1 MGKSSKC
8 NYVTKNSHV
17 KKVGHK
23 AQVCGFLY
31 QDSVYNILPNY
42 RTFFFVQAGVNGFR
56 ILSGDHI
63 PSGGQTAAAAVIDE
77 ETGEPEEYDY
87 GKIKWF
93 F

>member
-1 MGKSSKC
+1 MSPVFYIKIP
-8 NYVTKNSHV
+8 YT
-17 KKVGHK
+17 
-23 AQVCGFLY
+23 FYL
-31 QDSVYNILPNY
+31 IIY
-42 RTFFFVQAGVNGFR
+42 RTFFIVQAGVNGFR

-63 PSGGQTAAAAVIDE
+63 PSGGQTAANAVIDE

>member
-1 MGKSSKC
+1 MSCNKSL
-8 NYVTKNSHV
+8 VI
-17 KKVGHK
+17 
-23 AQVCGFLY
+23 AQGSSLWLFI
-31 QDSVYNILPNY
+31 SRFVYILPNY

-63 PSGGQTAAAAVIDE
+63 PSGGQTAANAVIDE